1 MAGGV
6 SVLAGAAQRRGWAC
20 GAPGRFVALARTRGS
35 GRSFSASRAE
45 AGGRSGR
52 PRGVS
57 VAVITGF
64 AATGPRPSPGKR
76 YVGGGSCRRIL
87 TIVLASVAKQ
97 SSASYGASGLL
108 RCARNDEREG
118 RPFSASPAEAGVQ
131 LGKSRGV
138 SVAVITGFAATGPR
152 PPPGKRYVGGGSCR
166 RILTLV
172 LASVAKQSSAS
183 YGGSGLLRCARKDER
198 EQRPFSTSPA
208 EAGGQS
214 GRFRGVS
221 VAVITSFAATGAR
234 PFPGRAMPLRSGRAA
249 VTAYGP
255 VRRGSVALRT
265 RRDRGR
271 VEWCRAGAR
280 GR

>member
-1 MAGGV
+1 VAGGV

-64 AATGPRPSPGKR
+64 AATGPRPS
-76 YVGGGSCRRIL
+76 
-87 TIVLASVAKQ
+87 
-97 SSASYGASGLL
+97 
-108 RCARNDEREG
+108 
-118 RPFSASPAEAGVQ
+118 
-131 LGKSRGV
+131 
-138 SVAVITGFAATGPR
+138 
-152 PPPGKRYVGGGSCR
+152 PGKRYVGGGSCR